1 LTVLPAQCKSVNS
14 KNADRTE
21 NLSVARCY
29 VRNGVWGWSLEAQE
43 KALADAGVL
52 EPDRLYRDVLPTSHA
67 KRPAQVHP
75 EWLETR
81 NQHLFRPTKRN
92 VPDTVYVAA
101 MTVLGVRET
110 DLAHALA
117 MASERRSTVVA
128 VDSGVTVTPD
138 AGAAGV
144 NAAMADW
151 ARAKRSGQT
160 QPGRRIGT
168 QAAAEAKKARTLA
181 KLPEAR
187 KLWRLPPREMATM
200 EVAARVGLSVKT
212 LYSYLGRREVAQRR
226 RKSK

>member
-1 LTVLPAQCKSVNS
+1 M
-14 KNADRTE
+14 
-21 NLSVARCY
+21 ARCY

-52 EPDRLYRDVLPTSHA
+52 EPDRLYRDVLPASHA
-67 KRPAQVHP
+67 KRPAQVRP
-75 EWLETR
+75 EWLVQR
-81 NQHLFRPTKRN
+81 DALFRPTARN
-92 VPDTVYVAA
+92 APDTVYVAA

-110 DLAHALA
+110 DLAYALA
-117 MASERRSTVVA
+117 LASTRRSTVIA
-128 VDSGVTVTPD
+128 LDSGVTVTPD

-144 NAAMADW
+144 NAAMVDW

-187 KLWRLPPREMATM
+187 KLWRLPSQEMATM
-200 EVAARVGLSVKT
+200 EIAARAGLSVKT
-212 LYSYLGRREVAQRR
+212 LYSYLGRRAVAQRR